1 MIIPKLVPNRTLGG
15 IVQSTIGSVVGSTG
29 ILGGIA
35 GILSSGIGSA
45 LNNVLGGN
53 AGIGFTGSDTLVRL
67 SFKRGHPYSS
77 YPGILQPLAQ
87 TGGLIFPFRPQI
99 SITRQANYESISP
112 VHSMQDYKSFRG
124 NTAAQISI
132 TGDYV
137 AQTVEE
143 ARYLQAAMHFI
154 RTATLMSFGTG
165 GQVPSGMPPP
175 VLNLS
180 AYGPNNI
187 NNVPVLLTISSTEYP
202 PDVDYVNVGGNEI
215 PTIIKLSA
223 VLEVQLSPAQLRRF
237 NLDAFAA
244 GNMQGYI

>member
-1 MIIPKLVPNRTLGG
+1 MILPKLVPNRTLGG
-15 IVQSTIGSVVGSTG
+15 VVQQAVGQVIGSTG
-29 ILGGIA
+29 ILGGVA
-35 GILSSGIGSA
+35 GILSSGIGGVLQS
-45 LNNVLGGN
+45 VLGGN
-53 AGIGFTGSDTLVRL
+53 QGISFSGSDTLVRL

-77 YPGILQPLAQ
+77 YPGILSPLAQ
-87 TGGLIFPFRPQI
+87 TGGLIFPFRPSI
-99 SITRQANYESISP
+99 SISRQTNYESVSP

-154 RTATLMSFGTG
+154 RTASLMSFGTG
-165 GQVPSGMPPP
+165 GQVPAGMPPP

-180 AYGPNNI
+180 AYGPNNV
-187 NNVPVLLTISSTEYP
+187 NNVPVLLTMSNTEYP
-202 PDVDYVNVGGNEI
+202 PDIDYVNVGGNEI
-215 PTIIKLSA
+215 PTVIKLTT
-223 VLEVQLSPAQLRRF
+223 VLEVQLSPAQLRNF